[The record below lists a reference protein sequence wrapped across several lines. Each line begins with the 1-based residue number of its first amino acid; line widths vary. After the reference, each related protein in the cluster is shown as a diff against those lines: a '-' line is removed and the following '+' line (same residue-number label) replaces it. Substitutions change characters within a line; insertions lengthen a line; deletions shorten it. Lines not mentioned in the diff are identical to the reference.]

1 MAGCTR
7 QTPFDKRRWITDA
20 TGRRSL
26 SAGQLLEEFP
36 ALGLY
41 VRELSRMD
49 CGEDLE
55 LGAFGH
61 GQELPH
67 NLFKRVK

>member
-1 MAGCTR
+1 MNACKRT
-7 QTPFDKRRWITDA
+7 TPFQQRRWITDA

-36 ALGLY
+36 ALNLY

-49 CGEDLE
+49 CGEDFE
-55 LGAFGH
+55 VGAFGH

-67 NLFKRVK
+67 NFFKRVK